1 MIAIF
6 DYGINNLFSLK
17 NMVKHCGLEVLITN
31 KKEEIMSSDGM
42 ILPGVGS
49 FPEGMSNLIKN
60 NYDKTIYEYI
70 DTGKP
75 VLAICLGFQMLFTQS
90 IELNEKTKGLDII
103 KGEIL
108 KIPKN
113 KNVKIPH
120 VGWNKVL
127 PVRKNNIIEYES
139 SFYFVHSFYA
149 KPLENKFKLTKTLY
163 YDLEFCSSIL
173 LDNVFGCQ
181 FHPEKSGPDGI
192 KLISSYFKNV

>member
-6 DYGINNLFSLK
+6 DNGINNLFSLK

-127 PVRKNNIIEYES
+127 PERKNNIIEYES

-181 FHPEKSGPDGI
+181 SHPEKSGPDGI

>member
-1 MIAIF
+1 MITIF

-17 NMVKHCGLEVLITN
+17 NIVSHCGFEVLITN
-31 KKEEIMSSDGM
+31 KKEEIINSDGM

-49 FPEGMSNLIKN
+49 FPEGMNKLIEN

-75 VLAICLGFQMLFTQS
+75 LLAICLGFQMLFSQS

-113 KNVKIPH
+113 KNNKIPH

-127 PVRKNNIIEYES
+127 PVQKNDIIKQES
-139 SFYFVHSFYA
+139 PFYFVHSFYA
-149 KPLENKFKLTKTLY
+149 KPLEDRFKLTKTYY

-181 FHPEKSGPDGI
+181 FHPEKSGADGI